1 MPKPGGCFPILV
13 ESHEGRPTK
22 IEGNPDHPASLGSAD
37 AIGQAHVLDL
47 YDPDRSQTVKFAGE
61 DRTWSDF
68 TNAITAEIAATKA
81 TGGQGIRLL
90 TETITS
96 PTLIAQINALL
107 KEYPNMRWHQ
117 YDPLGSDNAK
127 AGIKLAFGDDVT
139 LVPIY
144 QFDAAKV
151 IVSLDD
157 NFLADHPGSLAYARQ
172 FANGRRVRHDRLEM
186 NRLYVAESAPSKV
199 AGSGLGGLVPQ

>member
-1 MPKPGGCFPILV
+1 QK
-13 ESHEGRPTK
+13 
-22 IEGNPDHPASLGSAD
+22 
-37 AIGQAHVLDL
+37 
-47 YDPDRSQTVKFAGE
+47 
-61 DRTWSDF
+61 
-68 TNAITAEIAATKA
+68 
-81 TGGQGIRLL
+81 
-90 TETITS
+90 
-96 PTLIAQINALL
+96 NALL

-186 NRLYVAESAPSKV
+186 NRLYVAESAPSITGAMADARLRV
-199 AGSGLGGLVPQ
+199 LPSEIDEIARPLAAAVGAVGSGKPQGEFAEWINLVDGD